1 MEMFKLLMRA
11 EAAEIKVKALEDQVS
26 FIQKSKWLL
35 FDSWLKVQRYSED
48 RLKNWNIIETNNSF
62 LAFVALPTN

>member
-26 FIQKSKWLL
+26 FIPKIHSTD
-35 FDSWLKVQRYSED
+35 FFIVD
-48 RLKNWNIIETNNSF
+48 
-62 LAFVALPTN
+62 